1 MEFNFQFFV
10 FLVFMSIVSFAVA
23 FLAYGLVLRY
33 LGKEGPLS
41 SIAQVVFVPGC
52 IVLYDFMII
61 TSQEYR
67 YVVGSIPIGI
77 IGAILLYYRLVL
89 GENFGT
95 EKLSPTELANATQ
108 EEERSKK
115 YSRKSQKIHEA
126 RKKRGKE

>member
-23 FLAYGLVLRY
+23 FLAYGLVVRY

-41 SIAQVVFVPGC
+41 GIAQVIFIPGC
-52 IVLYDFMII
+52 IVLYDFLTI

-95 EKLSPTELANATQ
+95 EKLSPTELANETQ
-108 EEERSKK
+108 EEERSRK